1 MVMIM
6 VTTWYPPDKA
16 VEIAKKFVEVMQKY
30 PQESFEKPLVLA
42 AASSVKDGLR
52 SISITEV
59 EKGKYE
65 EAMDLIA
72 RREVEYF
79 GIEGFRFEIET
90 LLTIEEAMP
99 LVGLE
104 MPSA

>member
-1 MVMIM
+1 MVLIM

-16 VEIAKKFVEVMQKY
+16 TKVAKKFLEVMQEY

-42 AASSVKDGLR
+42 AASSVKDGIR

-59 EKGKYE
+59 KKGKYE
-65 EAMDLIA
+65 EAMNLIA

>member
-1 MVMIM
+1 MH
-6 VTTWYPPDKA
+6 
-16 VEIAKKFVEVMQKY
+16 
-30 PQESFEKPLVLA
+30 
-42 AASSVKDGLR
+42 
-52 SISITEV
+52 TEV

-90 LLTIEEAMP
+90 LLTIEEAIP

-104 MPSA
+104 MPST